1 MILPRFPSTSHTTF
15 YNDWFTLPLHHLL
28 NITTVYWLTVLL
40 IMHLFASHLN
50 WVLATALSSPLSLLR
65 TPLSSSSL
73 LPSFL
78 STLISGS
85 YMPALHQ
92 ANSVHYKC
100 YPKVFLKSNKVFCK
114 LHFPDIFPQ
123 PGSVETRLS
132 THDTNTQ
139 LAQINVFSRGFM
151 YFPKLNP
158 HAFPNAHVWDALNGH
173 APTSPCPR
181 VGMGRWGHEECTQ
194 RLAWRVYSTTSRA
207 HVKWRRGATL
217 RKAHIILSH
226 EALCA
231 CAIPVVLWPRPSQK
245 GERARETV
253 SLVHYVIGR
262 CVP

>member
-1 MILPRFPSTSHTTF
+1 
-15 YNDWFTLPLHHLL
+15 
-28 NITTVYWLTVLL
+28 
-40 IMHLFASHLN
+40 MHLFASHLN
-50 WVLATALSSPLSLLR
+50 WVLATALSSPLPLLR

-181 VGMGRWGHEECTQ
+181 VGWAGGGHQ
-194 RLAWRVYSTTSRA
+194 RSPTTDGNHVYHIKCLLQARALYLGQDLSRVFQVSS
-207 HVKWRRGATL
+207 L
-217 RKAHIILSH
+217 FSFLS
-226 EALCA
+226 L
-231 CAIPVVLWPRPSQK
+231 I
-245 GERARETV
+245 
-253 SLVHYVIGR
+253 
-262 CVP
+262 